1 MKRICALTAGA
12 LLCCALSCGA
22 EQGGGGMAFAIVSSS
37 FSPGEGIPRDFTAD
51 GRDVSPVLA
60 WQNVPVGTR
69 TFALICDDPDAP
81 AGTWVHW
88 LIWNLPASARSLPQ
102 GVPSA
107 RTLPDG
113 SAQGKNDFGR
123 IGWGGPS
130 PPAGKPHRYFF
141 RLYALKEKLTLPP
154 NASRKEL
161 DFAMRG
167 LIIATAEV
175 FGTYKR

>member
-1 MKRICALTAGA
+1 MPFT
-12 LLCCALSCGA
+12 
-22 EQGGGGMAFAIVSSS
+22 IVSSS
-37 FSPGEGIPRDFTAD
+37 FSPGESIPRDFTAD
-51 GRDVSPVLA
+51 GGDSSPPLA

-69 TFALICDDPDAP
+69 AFALICEDPDAP

-88 LIWNLPASARSLPQ
+88 LIWNLPASARTLPQ
-102 GVPSA
+102 CVPA
-107 RTLPDG
+107 TRTLTDG

-161 DFAMRG
+161 EFAMRG
-167 LIIATAEV
+167 LVIATAEV